1 LGLNYWPIK
10 EIRLTVD
17 GFIFDFDR
25 PITTATDPNP
35 FNNGGSTWAV
45 VMGAYFKY

>member
-1 LGLNYWPIK
+1 MNYWPIK

-25 PITTATDPNP
+25 PVGSPLSPNP
-35 FNNGGSTWAV
+35 FLNGDTAWAIL
-45 VMGAYFKY
+45 MGAYFKF